1 MSQKIQAQTGKPDRM
16 GLVKRF
22 IPYYKPHKTIFGLD
36 MGASLLMS
44 LLAIIY
50 PIITRRMLNDF
61 IPNQQVSAIVWS
73 GLLLLAI
80 YGARFGLKYF
90 VQYQGHMM
98 GVRMQAQM
106 RREIFEHYEELPY
119 SFFDANE
126 TGRLMSRV
134 TNDLQDVS
142 ELAHHGPEN
151 IIICTITIIA
161 SFIYLSFIN
170 IWLALIT
177 FFCVPILTFVAVKM
191 RQRQHEAFAKS
202 RAAVAE
208 INATIQSSI
217 SGIRVTK
224 AFTNDEE
231 EMRKFDK
238 GNELYKEARRD
249 AYSAMAKF
257 NSTTSFI
264 TDFFNVVVLLS
275 GGIFLIRG
283 KISFA
288 DYSAFIV
295 SVSTF
300 ISPVNTLIQ
309 FFEQF
314 EEGVTGFERFVQ
326 IMDIQPESDPQD
338 AEDIGRA
345 EGHIELRSV
354 SSAYDDGSEVLSNVS
369 LDIPTGK
376 TVALVGPS
384 GGGKTTICHLIPHF
398 YDISKGEILLDG
410 KNINKITLE
419 SLRRQIGIVQQDV
432 FLFNASVKD
441 NILYG
446 RPDATMDEVIEAA
459 KRADIHDYVMQ
470 MENGYDTIIGE
481 RGVRLSGGQKQRLS
495 IARVFLKNPPILI
508 LDEATSALD
517 NATERLIQG
526 ALAELAKGRTCI
538 VVAHRLSTIKNAD
551 TIAVVEGGRIAELGS
566 HSKLLEKNGKYAELY
581 NSQLF

>member
-1 MSQKIQAQTGKPDRM
+1 MSETQKPDRI

-22 IPYYKPHKTIFGLD
+22 IPYYKPHRRIFALD

-50 PIITRRMLNDF
+50 PVITRRMLNDY
-61 IPNQQVSAIVWS
+61 IPNQKTQTIILAA
-73 GLLLLAI
+73 LLLLAI
-80 YGARFGLKYF
+80 YLARFGLKYF
-90 VQYQGHMM
+90 VQYKGHMM
-98 GVRMQAQM
+98 GIAMQAQM
-106 RREIFEHYEELPY
+106 RRELFEHYEKLPY

-134 TNDLQDVS
+134 TNDLMDVS

-161 SFIYLSFIN
+161 SFIYLSTIN
-170 IWLALIT
+170 FWLALIT
-177 FFCVPILTFVAVKM
+177 FVCVPILTLVAVKM
-191 RQRQHEAFAKS
+191 RKRQHLAFAKS

-231 EMRKFDK
+231 EMRKFDN
-238 GNELYKEARRD
+238 GNQQFIDARGEAY
-249 AYSAMAKF
+249 AAMATF

-275 GGIFLIRG
+275 GGLFLIRG
-283 KISFA
+283 KITFA

-314 EEGVTGFERFVQ
+314 EDGVTGFERFAQ
-326 IMDIQPESDPQD
+326 IMDIKPEEDPAGAVEID
-338 AEDIGRA
+338 RA
-345 EGHIELRSV
+345 EGHIELKGV
-354 SSAYDDGSEVLSNVS
+354 SSAYDDGSEVLTDVS
-369 LDIPTGK
+369 LDIPVGK

-398 YDISKGEILLDG
+398 YDISDGEILLDG
-410 KNINKITLE
+410 RNIKNITLE

-446 RPDATMDEVIEAA
+446 RPDATFEEVVEAA

-470 MENGYDTIIGE
+470 MEHGYDTIIGE

-538 VVAHRLSTIKNAD
+538 VVAHRLSTIKSAD
-551 TIAVVEGGRIAELGS
+551 TIAVVEDGRIAELGS
-566 HSKLLEKNGKYAELY
+566 HNELLAKGGKYAELY

>member
-1 MSQKIQAQTGKPDRM
+1 MSETQKPDRI

-22 IPYYKPHKTIFGLD
+22 IPYYKPHKVIFTLD

-50 PIITRRMLNDF
+50 PVITRRMLNEY
-61 IPNQQVSAIVWS
+61 IPNKETRSIVFA

-80 YGARFGLKYF
+80 YLARFGLKYF
-90 VQYQGHMM
+90 VQFKGHMM
-98 GVRMQAQM
+98 GIAMQAQM
-106 RREIFEHYEELPY
+106 RRELFEHYEKLPY

-161 SFIYLSFIN
+161 SFIYLSTIN
-170 IWLALIT
+170 FWLALIT
-177 FFCVPILTFVAVKM
+177 FVCVPVLTLVAVKM
-191 RQRQHEAFAKS
+191 RKKQHLAFAKS

-224 AFTNDEE
+224 AFTNDAE

-238 GNELYKEARRD
+238 GNDLYKEARRD
-249 AYSAMAKF
+249 AYSAMAQF

-275 GGIFLIRG
+275 GGLFLILD

-314 EEGVTGFERFVQ
+314 EDGVTGFERFAQ
-326 IMDIQPESDPQD
+326 IMDIPPEQD
-338 AEDIGRA
+338 AEDAIDIDRA
-345 EGHIELRSV
+345 VGHIELRNV
-354 SSAYDDGSEVLSNVS
+354 SSAYDDGSKVLSDVS

-398 YDISKGEILLDG
+398 YDISDGEILLDG
-410 KNINKITLE
+410 RNINDITLE

-446 RPDATMDEVIEAA
+446 RPDASFEEVVEAA

-470 MENGYDTIIGE
+470 MEHGYDTVIGE

-517 NATERLIQG
+517 NATEHLIQG

-551 TIAVVEGGRIAELGS
+551 TIAVVEGGKIRELGS
-566 HSKLLEKNGKYAELY
+566 HAELLAKNGKYAELY
-581 NSQLF
+581 NTQVF